1 MGGKDS
7 KPQDAAGA
15 PAPPPPAPKPAPP
28 PSAPAPAPTPAAP
41 EPPKKADPPK
51 KAEAPKEAPKPTPES
66 GTPAKPGPIGNPKDM
81 RLIIPP
87 NDPAALKCLIA
98 AKAGNT
104 AVYQVAGK
112 VRPATHP
119 IAPHRRPT
127 HVSPLSASAA
137 RRSPN
142 PHPPDPSCARSP
154 SRLRSKRASTSAR
167 PVPSATVRARAL
179 PPPLHRHPRIGA
191 YLPPTRRKPPSSD
204 GGLSHNSFLTF
215 LPLRFFSS
223 FPSAV
228 ATKGAAAATLYPVA
242 TDPARAA
249 QIDAWVEFSVC
260 TLDPLAAVF
269 APGAASDA
277 AARASAEARLAAPLS
292 QLDAYLS
299 AKKFLVGDTPTLADV
314 AVVGSLANL
323 MRHVVGGAARA
334 KMPNVAR
341 HYVDCV
347 THSSGAFSVLG
358 GADAAPV
365 MSSDASDAWTVPSAD
380 AAVFPSA
387 GPVTESAEA
396 APAASGGGDAEK
408 AAAKKAK
415 KAAEAAAKKAKL
427 EAKKAKLAELEAAK
441 KAKEAAGGGKEK
453 KKKGGDKGV
462 DEHDKAALDAARAV
476 PAGEYKNP
484 ETVPMAKAYD
494 PRGVEAAWYEWWEKE
509 GFFKPEMRSNK
520 PKFVIVIPPPNVT
533 GALHIGHA
541 LTNSIQDTIVR
552 WRRMGGYEALWVP
565 GTDHAGIATQTV
577 VEKKLQREEGI
588 TRHDLGREKFL
599 ERVFEWKV
607 RNDDVLTRRRFLFP
621 LPFPSLPFPS
631 LRSSSRRFASFD
643 VGSVGRGR

>member
-1 MGGKDS
+1 MSGDPTRS
-7 KPQDAAGA
+7 PHTAA
-15 PAPPPPAPKPAPP
+15 PARFPFICFPPRVADRTHTPRPLLRPQSFEAEIEKGVNVGATGALRYSACPRPPTTPPPP
-28 PSAPAPAPTPAAP
+28 PSDR
-41 EPPKKADPPK
+41 ERI
-51 KAEAPKEAPKPTPES
+51 S
-66 GTPAKPGPIGNPKDM
+66 
-81 RLIIPP
+81 
-87 NDPAALKCLIA
+87 
-98 AKAGNT
+98 
-104 AVYQVAGK
+104 
-112 VRPATHP
+112 
-119 IAPHRRPT
+119 
-127 HVSPLSASAA
+127 A
-137 RRSPN
+137 RRRAKGKT
-142 PHPPDPSCARSP
+142 PPRLGWLPARSP
-154 SRLRSKRASTSAR
+154 
-167 PVPSATVRARAL
+167 
-179 PPPLHRHPRIGA
+179 
-191 YLPPTRRKPPSSD
+191 
-204 GGLSHNSFLTF
+204 HNFFLTF
-215 LPLRFFSS
+215 PLLHFFWSS
-223 FPSAV
+223 PSAV

-249 QIDAWVEFSVC
+249 QIDAWVEFSVS

-277 AARASAEARLAAPLS
+277 AARASAQARLAAPLS

-299 AKKFLVGDTPTLADV
+299 AKKFLVGDAPTLADV

-334 KMPNVAR
+334 KMPNLAR

-347 THSSGAFSVLG
+347 THASGAFAMLG

-380 AAVFPSA
+380 AAVFPAA
-387 GPVTESAEA
+387 GPVTESAEGA
-396 APAASGGGDAEK
+396 APAAAAAAAAGGGGDAEK

-441 KAKEAAGGGKEK
+441 KAKEAAGGGKEDKK
-453 KKKGGDKGV
+453 KKKGGDKGA
-462 DEHDKAALDAARAV
+462 DEHDKAALEAARAV

-494 PRGVEAAWYEWWEKE
+494 PKGVEAAWYEWWEKE
-509 GFFKPEMRSNK
+509 GFFKPEMGSKK

-607 RNDDVLTRRRFLFP
+607 RTTTILTRRRFCSFFFFFP
-621 LPFPSLPFPS
+621 RPVPSLPIPRLLVFSRLWISVPS
-631 LRSSSRRFASFD
+631 VAAGDDEISSSYH
-643 VGSVGRGR
+643 

>member
-1 MGGKDS
+1 M
-7 KPQDAAGA
+7 
-15 PAPPPPAPKPAPP
+15 
-28 PSAPAPAPTPAAP
+28 
-41 EPPKKADPPK
+41 
-51 KAEAPKEAPKPTPES
+51 
-66 GTPAKPGPIGNPKDM
+66 
-81 RLIIPP
+81 
-87 NDPAALKCLIA
+87 
-98 AKAGNT
+98 
-104 AVYQVAGK
+104 
-112 VRPATHP
+112 
-119 IAPHRRPT
+119 
-127 HVSPLSASAA
+127 
-137 RRSPN
+137 
-142 PHPPDPSCARSP
+142 
-154 SRLRSKRASTSAR
+154 
-167 PVPSATVRARAL
+167 PSATVRARVL

-191 YLPPTRRKPPSSD
+191 YLPPTTQKPPSSD
-204 GGLSHNSFLTF
+204 GGLSRNSFLTF

-347 THSSGAFSVLG
+347 THASGAFAVLG

-396 APAASGGGDAEK
+396 APAASG
-408 AAAKKAK
+408 
-415 KAAEAAAKKAKL
+415 
-427 EAKKAKLAELEAAK
+427 
-441 KAKEAAGGGKEK
+441 
-453 KKKGGDKGV
+453 
-462 DEHDKAALDAARAV
+462 RRRR
-476 PAGEYKNP
+476 GE
-484 ETVPMAKAYD
+484 
-494 PRGVEAAWYEWWEKE
+494 GC
-509 GFFKPEMRSNK
+509 
-520 PKFVIVIPPPNVT
+520 
-533 GALHIGHA
+533 
-541 LTNSIQDTIVR
+541 
-552 WRRMGGYEALWVP
+552 
-565 GTDHAGIATQTV
+565 
-577 VEKKLQREEGI
+577 REEGEEGGGGCREEGE
-588 TRHDLGREKFL
+588 TRGEEGEARRARGGQEG
-599 ERVFEWKV
+599 EGGG
-607 RNDDVLTRRRFLFP
+607 RRR
-621 LPFPSLPFPS
+621 
-631 LRSSSRRFASFD
+631 
-643 VGSVGRGR
+643 